1 MPRSIAPLA
10 LLANEILD
18 QIFEALCPAGFFSSP
33 DWTVDFVAEREERG
47 YKKKEREQLEEEE
60 RRRFEES
67 EMDEGV
73 EDGEEE
79 QPKDE
84 SDSSEAITPEYYES
98 EPGHVSPKRIQLSSI
113 SGQPICHSSDIA
125 RESCANMLG

>member
-1 MPRSIAPLA
+1 MPRSTAPLA

-18 QIFEALCPAGFFSSP
+18 QIFEALCSAGFFSSP
-33 DWTVDFVAEREERG
+33 AWTVDFVAEREERG
-47 YKKKEREQLEEEE
+47 NKKKEREELEEEE

-67 EMDEGV
+67 EMDEDV
-73 EDGEEE
+73 EDGEE

-84 SDSSEAITPEYYES
+84 SDFSGAITPQHYES
-98 EPGHVSPKRIQLSSI
+98 EPEHVSPKRIQLSSI
-113 SGQPICHSSDIA
+113 SGQPICHSSDTS